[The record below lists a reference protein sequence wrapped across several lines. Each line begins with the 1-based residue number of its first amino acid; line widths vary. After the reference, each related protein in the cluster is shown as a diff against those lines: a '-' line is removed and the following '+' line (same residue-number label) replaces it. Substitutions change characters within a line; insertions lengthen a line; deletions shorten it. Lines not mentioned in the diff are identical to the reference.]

1 MYLEKYMLLEE
12 VMETNFE
19 NKYTQVSESSKQL
32 YLYWYYKQPLFLVI
46 HILAGVNFL
55 SGIAGIIINLIN
67 LEGTLFINS
76 IENILPSMLFILIF
90 EGILL
95 FSYFANI
102 KTMEKRNT
110 ELSRS
115 EIECTVTVN
124 ADGITNYALE
134 SSQNVPLSSIKRAFT
149 TKDYIFVVTR
159 AKLVF
164 ILKKDSFTVGD
175 TSGLLN
181 FLRMKGVKVSGK

>member
-164 ILKKDSFTVGD
+164 ILKKDSFTIGD

>member
-1 MYLEKYMLLEE
+1 
-12 VMETNFE
+12 METNFE